1 MHKPPGAFTD
11 LVKRNFPPIEYGFAY
26 GSGAFKQP
34 GLYEHNAAAGSASGP
49 MLDFIFVVDDP
60 QAWHEQNLQGN
71 RHHYSF
77 LKWFGPRTVIKYGV
91 VGMKAFQ
98 QDLCHWSQLYLA
110 GRLQKPVAVLT
121 PNPEAEAARQQ
132 NLQAALTTALLL
144 SPKTTSLKGLFKRI
158 TSLSYL
164 GDVRMG
170 LAEDN
175 RKVERIVAGS
185 YDHFKQLYLP
195 LLKELT
201 LEAVGVAADA
211 EGVQQPDTLDQKVEL
226 FSRLPGVLIAKI
238 GSELG
243 SSVANTSAAAA
254 VTVLKGASAGV
265 ATELPMLPATVR
277 KDIAAAALKLPH
289 HRQLITSALRAVV
302 SRSSRRQAVA
312 GFLYAGPIR
321 SLRYLGKKLAKAW
334 L

>member
-1 MHKPPGAFTD
+1 MAQISQLAERVGAGVYFNT
-11 LVKRNFPPIEYGFAY
+11 LVPIED
-26 GSGAFKQP
+26 Q
-34 GLYEHNAAAGSASGP
+34 
-49 MLDFIFVVDDP
+49 
-60 QAWHEQNLQGN
+60 
-71 RHHYSF
+71 
-77 LKWFGPRTVIKYGV
+77 VIKYGV